1 MPKVVPK
8 EADTRDRLQK
18 RLLQSFLFNAL
29 DENEFKIV
37 VDAIEEVRV
46 KAGDIVIKEGDYG
59 DCMYVLE

>member
-46 KAGDIVIKEGDYG
+46 KAGDIVIKEGD
-59 DCMYVLE
+59 